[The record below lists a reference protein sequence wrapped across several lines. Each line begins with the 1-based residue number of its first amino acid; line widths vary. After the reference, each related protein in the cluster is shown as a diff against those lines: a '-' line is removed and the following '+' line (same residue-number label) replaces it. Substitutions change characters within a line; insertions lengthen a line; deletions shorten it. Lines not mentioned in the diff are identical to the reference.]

1 MSAKTWGGWLR
12 APLAAAARILG
23 GRRAP
28 QTQNNKD
35 SPLPSKLERGPG
47 NSGGRGQE
55 PLLSALFIGAKKENL
70 MSVEIKIPSVGESVS
85 EVELGEWLKKEGD
98 PVKQDETLVML
109 ESDKATVELPA
120 PATGYLGKIM
130 KQQGEAALVGEVIAH
145 IVADG
150 IAPAPVPESTPTEAK
165 AEGSEVPQAAPTN
178 TPAADAPR
186 SDKAGANSDAPRVMP
201 AAARELA
208 QNGLQPTDVE
218 ASGPG
223 GRILKEDVQ
232 RTMQSPAPAVQAAPA
247 APAPV
252 AAPAPAPAAK
262 PKPAVVNPTVAGEDE
277 EVVPMTPLRRKI
289 AERLV
294 EAQQN
299 AALLTTFNEVDMS
312 ASMELRKL
320 HQDAFTKKYGIK
332 LGFMS
337 FFVKAVID
345 GLKLYPAINAE
356 IRGRDIVYKN
366 HYDIGVAIGG
376 GKALVV
382 PVLKR
387 AERMSFAEIELAIAE
402 YAGRVKDGKI
412 TPDELIGGTFTITN
426 GGVYGSLL
434 STPIVN
440 PPQSGILGMHTIQE
454 RPVALNGQVVIR
466 PMMYVALTYDHRI
479 VDGREAVSFLK
490 RIKECLENP
499 SRMLLEV

>member
-1 MSAKTWGGWLR
+1 
-12 APLAAAARILG
+12 
-23 GRRAP
+23 
-28 QTQNNKD
+28 
-35 SPLPSKLERGPG
+35 
-47 NSGGRGQE
+47 
-55 PLLSALFIGAKKENL
+55 

-98 PVKQDETLVML
+98 AVALDETIVML

-120 PATGYLGKIM
+120 PASGVLGKILK
-130 KQQGEAALVGEVIAH
+130 KQGDSALVGEVIAV
-145 IVADG
+145 IEEGAANG
-150 IAPAPVPESTPTEAK
+150 TKAAAKPEAAAK
-165 AEGSEVPQAAPTN
+165 TAE
-178 TPAADAPR
+178 TPANGPA
-186 SDKAGANSDAPRVMP
+186 SNGAASTGSATEAPRVMP

-208 QNGLQPTDVE
+208 QNGLSAGDVT

-232 RTMQSPAPAVQAAPA
+232 RTVAAAPA
-247 APAPV
+247 AVPTAAPPAPAPVAV
-252 AAPAPAPAAK
+252 AAPAPAP
-262 PKPAVVNPTVAGEDE
+262 VQVNPTIAGEDE

-294 EAQQN
+294 SAQQT
-299 AALLTTFNEVDMS
+299 AALLTTFNEIDMS
-312 ASMELRKL
+312 ASMELRKQ
-320 HQDAFTKKYGIK
+320 HQDSFTKKYGIK

-382 PVLKR
+382 PVLR
-387 AERMSFAEIELAIAE
+387 HAERMSFAEVELAIAE
-402 YAGRVKDGKI
+402 YANRVKTGKI

-454 RPVALNGQVVIR
+454 RPVALDGQVVIR
-466 PMMYVALTYDHRI
+466 PMMYIALTYDHRL